1 MASPL
6 QPEFFS
12 LLSINIFLAL
22 GLLTCLFERNFPTA
36 IPYVY
41 QSAALFGFGQ
51 LWVSKEFSLIFS
63 DDMRFWCHLAYLS
76 VAVINIIAIDLYL
89 AFLKKQRFLSWIYS
103 GTVVFPSVLVSV
115 FFISVYTNGT
125 KLSLPMLPQIPLE
138 MVYVLLALCGTV
150 LAVGMLTSLKPEM
163 LARLSQLS
171 RLLPNSTIAS
181 STKPSQHRVTKTV
194 KKKRIGNI
202 KKKLSRLIPN
212 LKWPLD
218 LLNSAKKREKRRKDK
233 DGKKKK

>member
-1 MASPL
+1 MKRSRMASPL

-63 DDMRFWCHLAYLS
+63 DDMRFWYHLAYLS

-115 FFISVYTNGT
+115 FFISVYTNGIT
-125 KLSLPMLPQIPLE
+125 LSLPMLPQIPLE
-138 MVYVLLALCGTV
+138 MVYILLALCGTV

-163 LARLSQLS
+163 LARLS

-202 KKKLSRLIPN
+202 KKKLSRLVPN

-218 LLNSAKKREKRRKDK
+218 LLNSAKKREKRRK
-233 DGKKKK
+233 